1 MLSKEVAPIVSF
13 LASRRS
19 KQRETKAIDIIK
31 FDSLCTQKNVSL
43 QGFRLHLNHVKDQV
57 NDISLSKVDES
68 IKTFHRVT

>member
-1 MLSKEVAPIVSF
+1 MLSREVAPIVSF

-19 KQRETKAIDIIK
+19 KQGEIKAIDIIK
-31 FDSLCTQKNVSL
+31 FDSLCSQKNVSL

-68 IKTFHRVT
+68 TKTFHRVT

>member
-1 MLSKEVAPIVSF
+1 MMSKGVAPIVSF

-43 QGFRLHLNHVKDQV
+43 QGLNHVKDQV